1 MAFDPGSF
9 ASEVADTTGDR
20 LATWVETSVPT
31 LVRVLIL
38 LVLAYVGIKITLF
51 ALRRVL
57 GRIYGE
63 REALVVD
70 LAVTIVGIFLWF
82 SVALSLLSILGMGE
96 IAASMGTTTG
106 FVALGVAYALSEMIE
121 DTVAGIYLLRDPD
134 FEVGDRVVT
143 EKGEGVVRAIE
154 LRKCRLEQAD
164 GSMLVV
170 ANGDVEKKWT
180 RKETGNAAEDA
191 DPT

>member
-1 MAFDPGSF
+1 MAPDLASF
-9 ASEVADTTGDR
+9 ANDVVETTGDR

-31 LVRVLIL
+31 LLRVLIV
-38 LVLAYVGIKITLF
+38 LVLAYVGIKLILF
-51 ALRRVL
+51 VLRRVL
-57 GRIYGE
+57 ARLYGE

-82 SVALSLLSILGMGE
+82 GVALSILSTLGMGE

-106 FVALGVAYALSEMIE
+106 FVALGVAYALSNMIE

-134 FEVGDRVVT
+134 FEVGDHVVT
-143 EKGEGVVRAIE
+143 DKGEGTVRSIE

-164 GSMLVV
+164 GSTLVV

-180 RKETGNAAEDA
+180 RKASGAAGA
-191 DPT
+191 GS

>member
-1 MAFDPGSF
+1 MIFVPGAFVSD
-9 ASEVADTTGDR
+9 VADTTVDR
-20 LATWVETSVPT
+20 FATWVETSVPT
-31 LVRVLIL
+31 LLRVL
-38 LVLAYVGIKITLF
+38 LVLFLAYLGIKLALF
-51 ALRRVL
+51 VLRRVL
-57 GRIYGE
+57 GRLYGE

-82 SVALSLLSILGMGE
+82 SVALSILSMLGMGE

-121 DTVAGIYLLRDPD
+121 DTVAGVYLLRDPD

-143 EKGEGVVRAIE
+143 EKGEGLVRSIE
-154 LRKCRLEQAD
+154 LRKCRLEQDD

-180 RKETGNAAEDA
+180 RKEAEGTAGSAAE
-191 DPT
+191 P